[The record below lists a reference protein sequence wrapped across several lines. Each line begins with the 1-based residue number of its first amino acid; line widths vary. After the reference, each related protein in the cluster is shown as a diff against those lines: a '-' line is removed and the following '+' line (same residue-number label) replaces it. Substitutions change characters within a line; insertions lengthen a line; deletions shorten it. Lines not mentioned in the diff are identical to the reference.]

1 MRGLALVLLLLFAAM
16 PVQADHV
23 YRWVDAQGQVHYS
36 DSPPPDAKDIE
47 TSGVESQ
54 DTDQAAIEQR
64 KADQKAAEEAKAKTA
79 AVEAKLHKLEA
90 QETQRK
96 ARACLQARTR
106 VEQIQKAMRTRM
118 AYTTDADGN
127 RHYLSEDE
135 RQAQLQ
141 QAQAA
146 EQQACYQ

>member
-1 MRGLALVLLLLFAAM
+1 MRGFALLLVLFCAAL
-16 PVQADHV
+16 PAQADHV

-36 DSPPPDAKDIE
+36 DSPPPDAKDIQ

-54 DTDQAAIEQR
+54 DTDQAAIEKR
-64 KADQKAAEEAKAKTA
+64 KADKKAAEEAQAKTA
-79 AVEAKLHKLEA
+79 AVEAKLQKLKA

-96 ARACLQARTR
+96 ARACLQARKR

-118 AYTTDADGN
+118 AYTTDAKGN
-127 RHYLSEDE
+127 KHFLSEDE
-135 RQAQLQ
+135 RQAQLR